1 MKWTRRKRKS
11 ILKKSTKDL
20 LLHWGWNL
28 LRRQLPLPPQ
38 DASPTSSWT
47 FRKLQIYPFI
57 NWPYPLF
64 SFPLNFS
71 NSPSCCM
78 PFHKLLPALRMKIC
92 SYITKLTFALDITT
106 RRTKMPRLQFH
117 RHRHHEHHHLHLE
130 VSERLHFKKVSLQQQ
145 IAHLKSQNQPICA
158 KDPKFPN
165 LTLSQESFCDRI
177 EWETV
182 VLQSQY
188 LQKLSLKSRGFSLFL
203 DKKKKYFCHLYLQSR
218 TFGKRIAKALQLEYE
233 NFTNVWSCANCSH
246 RQTL

>member
-11 ILKKSTKDL
+11 ILNKSTKDL
-20 LLHWGWNL
+20 LLHWGWYL

-71 NSPSCCM
+71 NSPSCCT
-78 PFHKLLPALRMKIC
+78 PFHELLPALRMEIC
-92 SYITKLTFALDITT
+92 SYITKLTFPLDITT

-145 IAHLKSQNQPICA
+145 IAHLKPKSTNLRQRSKISEPDSQPGELLWQNWVRDSCFAISISA
-158 KDPKFPN
+158 KTFVKK
-165 LTLSQESFCDRI
+165 QR
-177 EWETV
+177 
-182 VLQSQY
+182 
-188 LQKLSLKSRGFSLFL
+188 LFIV
-203 DKKKKYFCHLYLQSR
+203 
-218 TFGKRIAKALQLEYE
+218 FG
-233 NFTNVWSCANCSH
+233 
-246 RQTL
+246 